1 MAEFRQTSFAGGEF
15 APTLWS
21 RHELERYGTGLRT
34 ARNFRPTEHGALENR
49 AGLGLCE
56 ETKGSARARFIRFVY
71 SDDQA
76 YQLVFTDQAV
86 RFIYRGAYVESAPG
100 VPLELVTPYL
110 EADLARLKF
119 SQSGDV
125 VTITRRGYAPRELV
139 RSSPTFWALNLV
151 DFTAEPAW
159 FPAAPSI
166 LAASLTAE
174 DATHPLKP
182 WTWQVTSVFRDALG
196 RTYESAP
203 TEVDFK
209 KTQAY
214 AVWGVGVAYG
224 VGDVVYLTDRP
235 YTCILAHTSGWRS
248 IPSWSIGAT
257 YWTAGAVG
265 PNTTSYD
272 LAPAKVVLYPDRTI
286 IVTWDSAGIDGSL
299 GSPWDELI
307 TYDVGD
313 VAQGGVNLD
322 YFVSLQEDN
331 LDHALTD
338 TAWWAP
344 ITFGPKTIEVV
355 GRRIYRGRDGVF
367 GLVGDVGADALT
379 FTDDGQ
385 VPDFSVA
392 PPASTDPFA
401 VRDED
406 GMVTSHDY
414 PDVVTYFGG
423 RRYFAQLGRIQGSC
437 VNDYAKFDTSP
448 VVRADEAVDFTL
460 ASRGFEEIRSIVDLD
475 FLVVL
480 TATSEWGVRGA
491 SGGESEAISP
501 TSILAKRGSELGS
514 SWLDALVVDDA
525 VLHVQA
531 KGGRVRELTPDG
543 ARFKGA
549 DLSIYARHLFKGRT
563 VVDWCYQ
570 EDPESTVWLV
580 LDDGAFLSFTY
591 NRAQQVWAWARHDT
605 DGLVEACSCIPEGT
619 EDALYLVVA
628 RTVGGVTRRFIER
641 MSTRLV
647 LDVREGVFLD
657 SSLSYDGRNTTAK
670 TMTVTGG
677 SAWEPDE
684 LVTVTASA
692 SSFAASNVGD
702 LVVIN
707 PDGDGSDELGS
718 PVPLVITAYTSAT
731 VVTARLDAPLPAA
744 YRATATTSWA
754 LAVDAYTGL
763 DHLEGRDVYALA
775 DGIPAGPFTVS
786 GGAVTL
792 DEPAAVV
799 HIGLPYDQEVETL
812 DFLGPPKTQWKA
824 VEKVMLEVEASRGE
838 LQVGETLDSLYTWR
852 NRRVDHGYGVVPL
865 ETLDAEVRVSS
876 KWQRAGRVAIR
887 NSEPT
892 PVTILAVTR
901 EVAVGGK

>member
-1 MAEFRQTSFAGGEF
+1 VAEFRQTSFAGGEF

-49 AGLGLCE
+49 AGLALCE

-76 YQLVFTDQAV
+76 YQLVFTDQSV

-139 RSSPTFWALNLV
+139 RSSHTSWALNLV

-159 FPAAPSI
+159 FPMAPAVVSS
-166 LAASLTAE
+166 SLTND
-174 DATHPLKP
+174 DATHPLKS
-182 WTWQVTSVFRDALG
+182 WKWQVTTVYRDALG

-203 TEVDFK
+203 ADVDY
-209 KTQAY
+209 QRS
-214 AVWGVGVAYG
+214 VAYPVWVAG
-224 VGDVVYLTDRP
+224 RWYVVGDIVYYLDRP
-235 YTCILAHTSGWRS
+235 YTATADHSSSGVFGT
-248 IPSWSIGAT
+248 PVYLTGL
-257 YWTAGAVG
+257 WTAGAVG
-265 PNTTSYD
+265 PNATEFKV
-272 LAPAKVVLYPDRTI
+272 APVDVVLYPDRPIT
-286 IVTWDSAGIDGSL
+286 VTWTGEGVDGSTFDT
-299 GSPWDELI
+299 WDELI
-307 TYDVGD
+307 AYTIGDLVTDGVGFYVALLDSTDKAPSSNPTYWDR
-313 VAQGGVNLD
+313 LD
-322 YFVSLQEDN
+322 
-331 LDHALTD
+331 
-338 TAWWAP
+338 
-344 ITFGPKTIEVV
+344 FGLRTIEVV
-355 GRRIYRGRDGVF
+355 ARRIYRGRDGVF
-367 GLVGDVGADALT
+367 GLVGDVGADAVE
-379 FTDDGQ
+379 FTDEGQ

-401 VRDED
+401 VHAVD
-406 GMVTSHDY
+406 GSVASHDY

-423 RRYFAQLGRIQGSC
+423 RRYFAGLGRIQGSC

-480 TATSEWGVRGA
+480 TASSEWGVRGA

-531 KGGRVRELTPDG
+531 KGGRVRELSPDG

-580 LDDGAFLSFTY
+580 LDDGTFLSFTY

-692 SSFAASNVGD
+692 STFAASNVGD
-702 LVVIN
+702 VVVIN
-707 PDGDGSDELGS
+707 PDGDGSEELGS
-718 PVPLVITAYTSAT
+718 PVPLVITAYTSPT

-744 YRATATTSWA
+744 YRAAATTSWA
-754 LAVDAYTGL
+754 IAVDAYDGL
-763 DHLEGRDVYALA
+763 DHLEGREVYALA
-775 DGIPAGPFTVS
+775 DGIPAGPFTVT

-792 DEPAAVV
+792 DDPAAVV

-838 LQVGETLDSLYTWR
+838 LQVGESLDSLYTWR

-876 KWQRAGRVAIR
+876 KWQRAGRVALR

-901 EVAVGGK
+901 EVALGGK